1 MLELFISSCAGEK
14 QGRYLHRVRA
24 TCAPMA
30 AASLH
35 ASSCTPALRQAPEW
49 LQAEGKA
56 GVAEKR
62 RAYMH
67 WVVRDPRA
75 GGWLKSEFEIM
86 GLLDATGDMF
96 RSHVHVTGQRMP
108 VGLPAHARPRVTL
121 LRPAKAMSGTL
132 EPMTRK
138 GRL

>member
-1 MLELFISSCAGEK
+1 MTE
-14 QGRYLHRVRA
+14 R
-24 TCAPMA
+24 
-30 AASLH
+30 
-35 ASSCTPALRQAPEW
+35 
-49 LQAEGKA
+49 
-56 GVAEKR
+56 R

-108 VGLPAHARPRVTL
+108 VGLRARSRSRVAS
-121 LRPAKAMSGTL
+121 LRPAKVMPLTAW
-132 EPMTRK
+132 PDVC
-138 GRL
+138 GR